1 MARVGALMAAA
12 LLLASAAGAQ
22 VGGMVQDR
30 FFRIEWKP
38 YGLGRA
44 TPSLEGYVHNDHRY
58 RIGGVRLKVEALDD
72 AGQPVNQ
79 TQGWV
84 YGNIPAGGKTYF
96 VVPAPR
102 GGTSYRLSIVSFHL
116 VALERPEGEAP

>member
-1 MARVGALMAAA
+1 VRVGLVLAAV
-12 LLLASAAGAQ
+12 LLLASTALAQ
-22 VGGMVQDR
+22 VGGSTQDR

-72 AGQPVNQ
+72 AGKTVGE

-84 YGNIPAGGKTYF
+84 YGNIPSGGKTYF
-96 VVPAPR
+96 VVAAPK
-102 GGTSYRLSIVSFHL
+102 GAVSYRLSVLSFHL
-116 VALERPEGEAP
+116 VALERQETESP

>member
-1 MARVGALMAAA
+1 
-12 LLLASAAGAQ
+12 
-22 VGGMVQDR
+22 MVQDR

-58 RIGGVRLKVEALDD
+58 RIGGVRLKVEAVDE
-72 AGQPVNQ
+72 AGK
-79 TQGWV
+79 TLGESEGWV

-96 VVPAPR
+96 TVPVPKGVQAS
-102 GGTSYRLSIVSFHL
+102 TYKLSIKSFHL
-116 VALERPEGEAP
+116 VALERPDESP